1 MRAFFQAQQID
12 MPIVELDLNTSTVA
26 LAAQAHGVE
35 PGRIAKTLAFKL
47 ADGKVFL
54 LVARG
59 DARIDNAKFKAAF
72 GKGKMLALE
81 EVEALTGHPV
91 GGVCPFGL
99 ATPLPVY
106 LDRSLL
112 AFDEVLPAAGS
123 VNSALRISPQFMA
136 ELTQGQW
143 VDACQLASAFCR
155 LACALC
161 TWSQSAGRR
170 PGPCLQC
177 GPSGALCAFTTQ
189 KG

>member
-1 MRAFFQAQQID
+1 MRAFFQAHQID

-59 DARIDNAKFKAAF
+59 DARIDNTKFKTAF
-72 GKGKMLALE
+72 GKGKMLALDA
-81 EVEALTGHPV
+81 VEALTGHPV

-99 ATPLPVY
+99 ATDLPIY

-123 VNSALRISPQFMA
+123 VNSALRISPLFMA
-136 ELTQGQW
+136 ELTRGQW
-143 VDACQLASAFCR
+143 VDACR
-155 LACALC
+155 
-161 TWSQSAGRR
+161 
-170 PGPCLQC
+170 
-177 GPSGALCAFTTQ
+177 
-189 KG
+189 

>member
-1 MRAFFQAQQID
+1 MRMSVASVRAFFQARQID

-59 DARIDNAKFKAAF
+59 DARIDNTKFKTAF
-72 GKGKMLALE
+72 GKGKMLALDA
-81 EVEALTGHPV
+81 VEALTGHPV

-99 ATPLPVY
+99 ATDLPIY

-112 AFDEVLPAAGS
+112 AFEEVLPAAGS
-123 VNSALRISPQFMA
+123 VNSALRISPLFMA
-136 ELTQGQW
+136 ELTRGQW
-143 VDACQLASAFCR
+143 VDACR
-155 LACALC
+155 
-161 TWSQSAGRR
+161 
-170 PGPCLQC
+170 
-177 GPSGALCAFTTQ
+177 
-189 KG
+189 

>member
-1 MRAFFQAQQID
+1 MSIASVRAFFQAHQID
-12 MPIVELDLNTSTVA
+12 MPIVELESITSTVA

-54 LVARG
+54 LAARG

-143 VDACQLASAFCR
+143 VDACQ
-155 LACALC
+155 
-161 TWSQSAGRR
+161 
-170 PGPCLQC
+170 
-177 GPSGALCAFTTQ
+177 
-189 KG
+189 